1 MLDERAR
8 ERQIE
13 AFNVVRKVLEQKE
26 KRRVL
31 FKENLASENSN
42 LMRRKEAKIQT
53 VAIMFGFNGGPEPLI
68 FSFVWF

>member
-1 MLDERAR
+1 M
-8 ERQIE
+8 
-13 AFNVVRKVLEQKE
+13 RKVLEQKG

-42 LMRRKEAKIQT
+42 LVGRKEVKIQT
-53 VAIMFGFNGGPEPLI
+53 VAIMFGFNWGPVPLI